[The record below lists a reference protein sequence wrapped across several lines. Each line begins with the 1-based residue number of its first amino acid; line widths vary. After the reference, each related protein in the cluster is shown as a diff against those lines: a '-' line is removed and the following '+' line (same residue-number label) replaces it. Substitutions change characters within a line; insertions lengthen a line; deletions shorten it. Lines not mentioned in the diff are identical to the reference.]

1 MSFDGLVI
9 RKNIL
14 LKSSHHIETHLDVF
28 VEFLEVQISD
38 SFEFYLDEEFI
49 EFWWSDLMFQ
59 SLHVTHFCRL
69 STVQ

>member
-1 MSFDGLVI
+1 MSVDGLLT
-9 RKNIL
+9 RKKIFYE
-14 LKSSHHIETHLDVF
+14 SSHHIETHLDVF

-38 SFEFYLDEEFI
+38 YFEFYLDEEFI